1 VPPFV
6 PEDGAAG
13 HRPATGRET
22 TMKYL
27 LAIYA
32 DESEWSELS
41 EDDRQAMY
49 VEYARFAEDMG
60 RRGMMIDGAE
70 LRPTAAATTVR
81 VRDGRTLVTD
91 GPFAETKEQLGGYF
105 VVECESIDDA
115 IEAAGQMP
123 TARHGC
129 IEVRPLV
136 ER

>member
-1 VPPFV
+1 V
-6 PEDGAAG
+6 
-13 HRPATGRET
+13 
-22 TMKYL
+22 KYL

-32 DESEWSELS
+32 DEAEWGALS
-41 EDDRQAMY
+41 DDDRQAMY